1 MITLKTTK
9 KQTKYGE
16 LYFNISSLYFSCEAK
31 DYYLKIQKTRDTKK
45 EGISP
50 ENFMIFSPPQRLLFK
65 EINSRFFSFG

>member
-1 MITLKTTK
+1 MNDHLENNK

-45 EGISP
+45 RRHFSRE
-50 ENFMIFSPPQRLLFK
+50 FYDFSPSPKTAVQGDKFALF
-65 EINSRFFSFG
+65 